1 MKKRILSL
9 LLALV
14 MLLGLLPTVA
24 LAANETQE
32 TPSVTVYFSLTDD
45 DQYVVGDNKGGG
57 SQRVMAYQKFTVP
70 YFDLKLYGLEDYY
83 FSSESYGEEGPSG
96 TSDPYGKITVL
107 HLLIYALERDYCGL
121 PEERCG
127 MGYLK
132 DQDLIGTDVFNV
144 AGNSGSFFMQNIWG
158 HGLNLLYYLNYEYP
172 MASEG
177 WGSTADQQLLHD
189 GDVVSMS
196 LYSDYG
202 FISDETAGFHH
213 LGTEANKTQGA
224 IEANADDTLDL
235 VLYRSS
241 VSMGEGTTQTP
252 VDGLDVYYCKT
263 TDLGD
268 GDVTHWQK
276 YGTANED
283 GTISIDLKKLDL
295 DAGDYIFSV
304 AGQYS
309 TSTENLIVSCPG
321 GTLVTVK
328 DSSETPTQPS
338 GFLKSL
344 RFKSGALS
352 SSYFYEMQPAFDQT
366 VFDYTIV
373 APDNSPNCVPVI
385 ELDTEKAPA
394 DAEIWI
400 TYTAVNKRETR
411 TKYTGK
417 NLWNFLGRSSVTGNT
432 MTIEVGSGEQKQTYT
447 ITAKRIPTLKTLK
460 LINAENKEYALTPTF
475 SAATFTG
482 YEVYLPYEGAT
493 VQTALTAA
501 NAGTTVKVNGTA
513 VSGDYPLNAP
523 ALWQGEAGSRH
534 FTLTATTENAT
545 ADTVG
550 AAYTIECKELPS
562 GLMVTSQPTKTEY
575 ICGEA
580 FDTTGLAVSVQY
592 HGQAKPIDL
601 KDLTITP
608 ARMNKVGD
616 EVAVTLSYLGTSTTV
631 NVSVKEAFTETGT
644 QEDPFIL
651 DSAEA
656 LQRLSNAVAGGVNYA
671 GKYFKITN
679 DITLPDNWTPIG
691 GPTLNRFSG
700 YIDGAK
706 PDGTGCY
713 TITVP
718 KGSKTMIGA
727 LAGGKLSNLNIYGEK
742 IDGYGVME
750 YYGVDKSNPI
760 KAEFNNVTLKSGTHT
775 KYSGFI
781 GGYASGVDVVLI
793 RNCTVEAG
801 VIIGDD
807 GTFPEWAEELKAPY
821 NYPFGPTG
829 VQRNDMIGSFGGA
842 MSGTIENCVSHAK
855 VYGRK
860 FVGGILGFKG
870 QSMGD
875 CIVRNCV
882 FDGEVH
888 ATGSFAGGIT
898 GGGYSSTSAPNTPAA
913 SVENCVVTGSVTGA
927 TCVGGIFGG
936 EELLAQCWNN
946 GIGYVRGNYFNGKVT
961 ATAEDGVAGGIIG
974 YMHSL
979 DCYNVISNNYYITGA
994 AAKGI
999 GKVNEAKVDTASG
1012 THYGRNDDPLGKDAD
1027 KLTTSFESAALTDGT
1042 LTGSLNAAVAGYAW
1056 TRGASAPALSTA
1068 KRVVRLT
1075 STQLN
1080 MSGGVRFW
1088 QDTGIGNLNGKKVTV
1103 TYSDG
1108 TTEEIDAT
1116 KCALSGIDFTKTGYQ
1131 LGAITYKGYQLFFGV
1146 EMVSGGT
1153 APTDTKAVTVSV
1165 LGDTVHDVTTDS
1177 VHTLAQGN
1185 LSPWLT
1191 DVTVVVDK
1199 DATALEAFDAA
1210 CDAYGLSYVATD
1222 SSYGGKYITSVTS
1235 ASGVT
1240 LTDQSNK
1247 QSDGKSYSGWMYTVD
1262 GTTPST
1268 AIDKTNVTSSLVVYF
1283 EDDYNLAYVQSV
1295 IGAIDA
1301 LPTPATEE
1309 AVKAI
1314 EDQMQWFSPV
1324 ARASVTNL
1332 AKLTAA
1338 REALEAAK
1346 AAANVVDLINAI
1358 PAEITKDSGT
1368 AIKAARDAYNALND
1382 AAKELV
1388 PADKLK
1394 KLTDA
1399 EAKYADLTKP
1409 VTPVTPVTPSA
1420 PAQLPQNPNAGETL
1434 PFTDVNANSWYYSGV
1449 KYAYKNGLM
1458 NGTGNGTFSPNADTT
1473 RGMIVTMLA
1482 RLEGQNTSGT
1492 PWYAAGQKWAMD
1504 AGISDGTNMPGAI
1517 TREQLA
1523 AILFRYAKQKG
1534 YDVSKSADLNGF
1546 ADANTVSTYATD
1558 AMRWAVASGL
1568 IQGSNSKLSPKAT
1581 ASRAQ
1586 VATILMR
1593 FMELYAK

>member
-24 LAANETQE
+24 LAANETHANQVLVIVE
-32 TPSVTVYFSLTDD
+32 NTTFLEATEDSNGEPAWTGVLFEEWVDLTDNSTMMSCFMD
-45 DQYVVGDNKGGG
+45 AAKKNDVEQAGAENNYIRTIADLSEFDGGDYSGWMGTLNDWFTNVGFAGFTVADGTLSAGDEIRIMYTTNGYGADLGG
-57 SQRVMAYQKFTVP
+57 SWDNNDKTVKAIDFHVGKDSVGTLDKPFDKDTHDYTLTVPAGTTGLLVLPTASNKNFQVRASVNNVEYKRTQTLPVADGTVITVKCGDPSWPSMNNQGSTGASVPAETYTFTVKV
-70 YFDLKLYGLEDYY
+70 DG
-83 FSSESYGEEGPSG
+83 G
-96 TSDPYGKITVL
+96 TPAQTN
-107 HLLIYALERDYCGL
+107 
-121 PEERCG
+121 
-127 MGYLK
+127 YL
-132 DQDLIGTDVFNV
+132 TDVKF
-144 AGNSGSFFMQNIWG
+144 
-158 HGLNLLYYLNYEYP
+158 
-172 MASEG
+172 ASEYDFYEDE
-177 WGSTADQQLLHD
+177 TVDDYAF
-189 GDVVSMS
+189 SMS
-196 LYSDYG
+196 
-202 FISDETAGFHH
+202 
-213 LGTEANKTQGA
+213 
-224 IEANADDTLDL
+224 
-235 VLYRSS
+235 
-241 VSMGEGTTQTP
+241 
-252 VDGLDVYYCKT
+252 
-263 TDLGD
+263 
-268 GDVTHWQK
+268 
-276 YGTANED
+276 
-283 GTISIDLKKLDL
+283 
-295 DAGDYIFSV
+295 
-304 AGQYS
+304 
-309 TSTENLIVSCPG
+309 
-321 GTLVTVK
+321 
-328 DSSETPTQPS
+328 
-338 GFLKSL
+338 
-344 RFKSGALS
+344 
-352 SSYFYEMQPAFDQT
+352 PAFD
-366 VFDYTIV
+366 
-373 APDNSPNCVPVI
+373 PNI
-385 ELDTEKAPA
+385 HD
-394 DAEIWI
+394 
-400 TYTAVNKRETR
+400 
-411 TKYTGK
+411 
-417 NLWNFLGRSSVTGNT
+417 
-432 MTIEVGSGEQKQTYT
+432 YT
-447 ITAKRIPTLKTLK
+447 ITAPDMEYTLYPFLTFRDDTPASFKANFQFEDLEGTEQEVPYDTADKDEDYYDTYWNYNVIDNNCDGATLK
-460 LINAENKEYALTPTF
+460 LTVPVGTNSSEYTFTVKRQPTLCQKTVRLTSGTGSDAIVYGVDGFQNTTF
-475 SAATFTG
+475 SGYSARIPYDGAYLSWEPFPGSAT
-482 YEVYLPYEGAT
+482 Y
-493 VQTALTAA
+493 
-501 NAGTTVKVNGTA
+501 TVKVNGAEFTKGSKLDA
-513 VSGDYPLNAP
+513 AK
-523 ALWQGEAGSRH
+523 LWQGEAGSRH
-534 FTLTATTENAT
+534 FDLTLTVDTNKTSTVTTT
-545 ADTVG
+545 
-550 AAYTIECKELPS
+550 YTIACTELPAALTIKKQPAKTTYYI
-562 GLMVTSQPTKTEY
+562 GDTFDPTGMV
-575 ICGEA
+575 A
-580 FDTTGLAVSVQY
+580 SVQY
-592 HGQAKPIDL
+592 EGGAVEIPLQ
-601 KDLTITP
+601 DLTIQA
-608 ARMNKVGD
+608 ARFDKAGD
-616 EVAVTLSYLGTSTTV
+616 AEVTVRYNGLSAKLTV
-631 NVSVKEAFTETGT
+631 NVKTLALTKGSGT
-644 QEDPFIL
+644 KEDPYL
-651 DSAEA
+651 LENADDLEVLSALVA
-656 LQRLSNAVAGGVNYA
+656 AGNAYA

-679 DITLPDNWTPIG
+679 DITLPANWTPIG
-691 GPTLNRFSG
+691 GPKAGKTWTPTISQRDMNPFSG
-700 YIDGAK
+700 YVDGAK
-706 PDGTGCY
+706 ADGSGCY

-718 KGSKTMIGA
+718 EGSKTMIGA
-727 LAGGKLSNLNIYGEK
+727 LAGGKLSNLNIYGKK
-742 IDGYGVME
+742 IDGYGVVE
-750 YYGVDKSNPI
+750 YYYVDRSNPV
-760 KAEFNNVTLKSGTHT
+760 KAEIDNVTLKSGSHT

-807 GTFPEWAEELKAPY
+807 GTIPEWAEELNADFPY
-821 NYPFGPTG
+821 PWGPTG
-829 VQRNDMIGSFGGA
+829 LQYRDAIGSFGG
-842 MSGTIENCVSHAK
+842 MLNGTIENCVSHAK

-898 GGGYSSTSAPNTPAA
+898 GGGYSATSAPNTPAA

-927 TCVGGIFGG
+927 TYVGGIFGG
-936 EELLAQCWNN
+936 EELLKVCWNN

-974 YMHSL
+974 YMNSL

-994 AAKGI
+994 AVKGI
-999 GKVNEAKVDTASG
+999 GKVNEANVDIASG
-1012 THYGRNDDPLGKDAD
+1012 TKYGRSDDPLGKDAE
-1027 KLTTSFESAALTDGT
+1027 KLAAPFEASALTDGT
-1042 LTGSLNAAVAGYAW
+1042 LVNDLNAAVAGYAW
-1056 TRGASAPALSTA
+1056 TQGASAPVLSTA

-1075 STQLN
+1075 CSKLN
-1080 MSGGVRFW
+1080 TMNASDW
-1088 QDTGIGNLNGKKVTV
+1088 KQDTGIGNLNGKKVTV

-1108 TTEEIDAT
+1108 TTEEIDAS

-1165 LGDTVHDVTTDS
+1165 LGDFIHDVTTDS

-1185 LSPWLT
+1185 LTPWLT

-1210 CDAYGLSYVATD
+1210 CDAYGLSYVAAD
-1222 SSYGGKYITSVTS
+1222 SSYGGKYISSVTS

-1240 LTDQSNK
+1240 LTGKSNK

-1262 GTTPST
+1262 GTSSMVS
-1268 AIDKTNVTSSLVVYF
+1268 IDQAAVTSSLVVYF

-1295 IGAIDA
+1295 INAIEA
-1301 LPTPATEE
+1301 LPEPATEE
-1309 AVKAI
+1309 AVAAV
-1314 EDQMQWFSPV
+1314 EAQLQGLSPV

-1358 PAEITKDSGT
+1358 PAEITKDSGA
-1368 AIKAARDAYNALND
+1368 AIKAARDAYDALND

-1504 AGISDGTNMPGAI
+1504 AGISDGTNMTGAI

-1534 YDVSKSADLNGF
+1534 YDVSKSVELNGF
-1546 ADANTVSTYATD
+1546 EDANTVSTYATD

-1568 IQGSNSKLSPKAT
+1568 IQGSNSKLNPKGTAT
-1581 ASRAQ
+1581 RAQ

>member
-14 MLLGLLPTVA
+14 MLLGLLPTAA
-24 LAANETQE
+24 LAANETHANQVFVIVE
-32 TPSVTVYFSLTDD
+32 NNTFLEATEASDGEPAWTGVLIEKWVDLTEDSTVMSCFMDAAKQDGVEQSGAENNYIRTIAGLSEFDGGPQSGWMGTLNDWFTN
-45 DQYVVGDNKGGG
+45 VGFAGFTVADGTLSAGDEIRIMYTTNGLGADLGG
-57 SQRVMAYQKFTVP
+57 SWDNNDKTVKAIDFRVGKDSVGTLDKTFDKDTHDYTLTVPAGTTGLLVLPTASNKNFQVRASINGVEYKRTQTLPVADGTVITVKCGDPSWPSMNNQMGGTGASVPAETYTFTVKM
-70 YFDLKLYGLEDYY
+70 D
-83 FSSESYGEEGPSG
+83 SG
-96 TSDPYGKITVL
+96 
-107 HLLIYALERDYCGL
+107 
-121 PEERCG
+121 
-127 MGYLK
+127 
-132 DQDLIGTDVFNV
+132 
-144 AGNSGSFFMQNIWG
+144 
-158 HGLNLLYYLNYEYP
+158 
-172 MASEG
+172 
-177 WGSTADQQLLHD
+177 
-189 GDVVSMS
+189 
-196 LYSDYG
+196 
-202 FISDETAGFHH
+202 
-213 LGTEANKTQGA
+213 
-224 IEANADDTLDL
+224 
-235 VLYRSS
+235 
-241 VSMGEGTTQTP
+241 
-252 VDGLDVYYCKT
+252 
-263 TDLGD
+263 
-268 GDVTHWQK
+268 
-276 YGTANED
+276 
-283 GTISIDLKKLDL
+283 
-295 DAGDYIFSV
+295 
-304 AGQYS
+304 
-309 TSTENLIVSCPG
+309 
-321 GTLVTVK
+321 
-328 DSSETPTQPS
+328 ETPTQPS

-562 GLMVTSQPTKTEY
+562 GLTVTSQPTKTEY

-592 HGQAKPIDL
+592 HGQAKPLDL

-616 EVAVTLSYLGTSTTV
+616 EVAVTLSYLGASTTV
-631 NVSVKEAFTETGT
+631 NVSVREAFTETGT

-671 GKYFKITN
+671 GSYFKITN

-974 YMHSL
+974 YMNSL

-994 AAKGI
+994 AVKGI
-999 GKVNEAKVDTASG
+999 GKVNEANVNIASG
-1012 THYGRNDDPLGKDAD
+1012 TKYGRNDDPLGKDAE
-1027 KLTTSFESAALTDGT
+1027 KLAAPFEASA
-1042 LTGSLNAAVAGYAW
+1042 LTGSTLVNDLNAAVAGYAW
-1056 TRGASAPALSTA
+1056 TQGASAPVLSAA

-1075 STQLN
+1075 CSKLN
-1080 MSGGVRFW
+1080 TMSESRW
-1088 QDTGIGNLNGKKVTV
+1088 YQSTGIGNLSGKKVTV

-1108 TTEEIDAT
+1108 TTEEIDASQ
-1116 KCALSGIDFTKTGYQ
+1116 CALSGIDFTKTGYQ

-1153 APTDTKAVTVSV
+1153 APTDTKAVTVTV

-1185 LSPWLT
+1185 LTPWLT
-1191 DVTVVVDK
+1191 DVTVVMDTN
-1199 DATALEAFDAA
+1199 ATALDAFAAA

-1222 SSYGGKYITSVTS
+1222 SSFGGKYITSVTS

-1247 QSDGKSYSGWMYTVD
+1247 QSDGKSYSGWMFTVD

-1268 AIDKTNVTSSLVVYF
+1268 TIDQTNVTSSLVVYF

-1338 REALEAAK
+1338 RESLEAAK

-1358 PAEITKDSGT
+1358 PAEITKDSGA
-1368 AIKAARDAYNALND
+1368 AIKAARDAYNTLND

-1409 VTPVTPVTPSA
+1409 VTPVTPSA

-1434 PFTDVNANSWYYSGV
+1434 PFADVNANSWYYSGV
-1449 KYAYKNGLM
+1449 KFAYEKGLM

-1504 AGISDGTNMPGAI
+1504 AGISDGTNMTGAI

-1523 AILFRYAKQKG
+1523 AILYRYAKQKG
-1534 YDVSKSADLNGF
+1534 YDVGKSVELNGF
-1546 ADANTVSTYATD
+1546 EDADAVSGYATD
-1558 AMRWAVASGL
+1558 AMRWAVANGL
-1568 IQGSNSKLSPKAT
+1568 IQGSNSKLNPKAT